1 MSETIG
7 DDCSICFDNIALDSC
22 VKTICGHMFCTECFF
37 KWIKSNTTCAICR
50 TPFTEPY
57 KAKEIRKQEK
67 KIKELNE
74 IDIQL
79 QEFIK
84 INMKKYDKNEKNI
97 FKQNTKKVEL
107 EKACKKL
114 TIEKKE
120 INLEINALRKMLH
133 TGKGILK
140 KSYNKEWS
148 DLYKPKKS
156 WWRRL

>member
-1 MSETIG
+1 MSETINN
-7 DDCSICFDNIALDSC
+7 DCSICFDNILINSC

-37 KWIKSNTTCAICR
+37 KWIKNNTTCAICR
-50 TPFTEPY
+50 EPFTGPY
-57 KAKEIRKQEK
+57 KAEEIKKQER

-84 INMKKYDKNEKNI
+84 ISRAKYYKNEKEI
-97 FKQNTKKVEL
+97 LEL

-120 INLEINALRKMLH
+120 INLEINALRKMLDK
-133 TGKGILK
+133 GKALLK
-140 KSYNKEWS
+140 KAYKKEWS

-156 WWRRL
+156 WWRKA